1 MTTSPQ
7 PPALDAGRRTHR
19 RAADRGGV
27 GQATGRVRRTDR
39 SRRSALACVAVLAVA
54 LSGLTACGSK
64 DSGATLELS
73 AALPDKVPG
82 GTVIRI
88 GDPSIQAI
96 VQTSGLSRQL
106 ADAGV
111 KVQWANISGGP
122 QSIQAFRGNKLDCS
136 SVADI
141 PSLFAAWTGT
151 STRIIFQ
158 SVTVDPLEHPIY
170 ELGVAPG
177 VTVTSLA
184 DLRGKKIAYSA
195 GQAQGALVLRV
206 LQKAGL
212 TQKDVKLI
220 DLTSTG
226 DSYVTALGGKAVD
239 VAPLGAANV
248 KIYEGKYPG
257 GTAIPTGIRDDAST
271 LYCLTS
277 SVKDEAKAAALK
289 VYVAVRTKAL
299 LWQNQHPDEYAKA
312 YLEDVQGLSAADA
325 KTVNALDGTAGIPST
340 WDNAQT
346 RLQETADLLAREQG
360 HKKLDVSILVDRR
373 FEKIEAAA
381 AGSDVVT
388 GDAS

>member
-1 MTTSPQ
+1 MTTPVHR
-7 PPALDAGRRTHR
+7 LKRT
-19 RAADRGGV
+19 A
-27 GQATGRVRRTDR
+27 R
-39 SRRSALACVAVLAVA
+39 SRHTALAALAVLAVA
-54 LSGLTACGSK
+54 LSTLTACGSK
-64 DSGATLELS
+64 GSGVTLELS
-73 AALPDKVPG
+73 APLPDKVPG

-88 GDPSIQAI
+88 GDPTIQSI
-96 VQTSGLSRQL
+96 VQVSGLDKEL

-111 KVQWANISGGP
+111 RVQWANISGGP

-151 STRIIFQ
+151 STKIIFQ
-158 SVTVDPLEHPIY
+158 SVTVDPLQHPIY

-177 VTVTSLA
+177 VKVTSLA

-212 TQKDVKLI
+212 TQKDVDLV

-226 DSYVTALGGKAVD
+226 DSYVTALGSEAVD

-248 KIYEGKYPG
+248 KVYEEKYSSG
-257 GTAIPTGIRDDAST
+257 SAIPTGIRDDAAT
-271 LYCLTS
+271 IYCLTS
-277 SVKDEAKAAALK
+277 SVQDAAKAAALK
-289 VYVAVRTKAL
+289 TYVAVRTKAL

-312 YLEDVQGLSAADA
+312 YFEDNQGLSPADA
-325 KTVNALDGTAGIPST
+325 RAIVALDGTAGIPAS
-340 WDNAQT
+340 WDNADQ
-346 RLQETADLLAREQG
+346 RLQQTADLLAEQQY
-360 HKKLDVSILVDRR
+360 HKKLEVSTLVDRR
-373 FEKIEAAA
+373 FEPVEAAA
-381 AGSDVVT
+381 AGSDLVT